1 MRHGPCI
8 TAKRMEASDE
18 TKNQIDKVID
28 GLSGRYGHDSS
39 LLERLRPIVERVFEA
54 RVEGDTREEL
64 LSLVEE
70 TYATHSR
77 LRQSMADV
85 RLRLRLKVNEA
96 YGRMLGIEP
105 PRV

>member
-1 MRHGPCI
+1 
-8 TAKRMEASDE
+8 MEASDE
-18 TKNQIDKVID
+18 TKNQIDKVIGD
-28 GLSGRYGHDSS
+28 LSVRYGHDSS
-39 LLERLRPIVERVFEA
+39 LLDRLRPVVERVFAA
-54 RVEGDTREEL
+54 RVEADTREEL
-64 LSLVEE
+64 IALVEE

-85 RLRLRLKVNEA
+85 RQRLRLKVNEA